1 MRRPA
6 AILLGLALLA
16 PTAALADYHA
26 YCVRG
31 RIQVDQRSPDEMR
44 SQLGACPMSQG
55 FNLRSEAENFAR
67 RNFGGV
73 GGSCSCR

>member
-1 MRRPA
+1 MHRVA
-6 AILLGLALLA
+6 AIPLGLALLA
-16 PTAALADYHA
+16 PTAALANYHA

-44 SQLGACPMSQG
+44 SQLGACAMSQG
-55 FNLRSEAENFAR
+55 YPTRSDAESFAR

>member
-1 MRRPA
+1 MRKLIA
-6 AILLGLALLA
+6 LAVVGALLA
-16 PTAALADYHA
+16 PTAALADYYA

-55 FNLRSEAENFAR
+55 FSTRSDAENFAR